1 MFSTLVVGGV
11 PEHFNLPWH
20 LAREEGLFTQQHI
33 DLKWQD
39 FPGGTGAMCKAL
51 RSGEVDAAVL
61 LTEGIIR
68 DIAQGNPSRI
78 IQVYVSTPLVWGAH
92 VGAESKFA
100 NADDLKN
107 ARYAISRKGS
117 GSHLMA
123 FVHAD
128 QRGRETHKLEFNIVG
143 GLEGARA
150 SIAAGETDCL
160 LWEKFMTKR
169 YVDSGELRR
178 VDEVDT
184 PWPCFVLAVR
194 EQVLEE
200 QAEAIERMMNI
211 MRDRCATFKA
221 DEHTPDLVVERYGL
235 KMEDARDWFTVTE
248 WARSTKISKGMLDKV
263 GDTLVSLELLE
274 ERPNATDLTAHPASL
289 IL

>member
-1 MFSTLVVGGV
+1 MFSNLVVGGV

-20 LAREEGLFTQQHI
+20 LAQEEGLFAQQHI

-78 IQVYVSTPLVWGAH
+78 VQVYVSTPLVWGAH
-92 VGAESKFA
+92 VGAESRFKDA
-100 NADDLKN
+100 EDLQT

-128 QRGRETHKLEFNIVG
+128 MRGRETDELEFNIVG
-143 GLEGARA
+143 GLEGARNGIA
-150 SIAAGETDCL
+150 SGDTDCL
-160 LWEKFMTKR
+160 LWEKFMTKP

-200 QAEAIERMMNI
+200 QADAIERMMSI
-211 MRDRCATFKA
+211 MRERCAAFKE
-221 DEHTPDLVVERYGL
+221 DDQTPDLVAERYGL
-235 KMEDARDWFTVTE
+235 KPEDALEWFSITD
-248 WARSTKISKGMLDKV
+248 WARSAEISEGMLDKV

-274 ERPNATDLTAHPASL
+274 KRPEASDLTAHPASL